1 MIAKL
6 RRNKNVSHSS
16 NFDGNESNASIQF
29 YCFRINKRGA
39 WAVLFYSSW
48 KARSI
53 KTIVDSYNLSLTQK
67 KRIEWENETCLMEA
81 KKKKHL
87 REGKKVHI
95 LLIARVPKSPY
106 LRANGIN
113 NGNGPSKREIRLP
126 TEIANFGYFFTSFII
141 PHFNSTSAKM
151 FLFETHFVLVI
162 LLSFFCTANTYFN
175 YNIKM
180 MLCYQHTINMTS
192 LFFPLDFFFALWL
205 W

>member
-53 KTIVDSYNLSLTQK
+53 KTIVDSYNLSLTQR

-81 KKKKHL
+81 KKIKKHL

-113 NGNGPSKREIRLP
+113 NGNGPSEREIRLP
-126 TEIANFGYFFTSFII
+126 TEIAHFGYFFTSFII
-141 PHFNSTSAKM
+141 PHFNSTCAKM

-162 LLSFFCTANTYFN
+162 LLSFFLYSKH
-175 YNIKM
+175 I
-180 MLCYQHTINMTS
+180 L
-192 LFFPLDFFFALWL
+192 
-205 W
+205 